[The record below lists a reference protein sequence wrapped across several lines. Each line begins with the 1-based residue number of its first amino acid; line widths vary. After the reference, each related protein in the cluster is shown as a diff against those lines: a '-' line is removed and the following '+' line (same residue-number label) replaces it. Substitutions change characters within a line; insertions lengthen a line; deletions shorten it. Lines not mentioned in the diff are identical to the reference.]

1 MKKTILSLLLF
12 AALMADAQNFVTEAK
27 IEYEKTVNTR
37 KLMEKRNIPDAF
49 KDGMPAE
56 TKTYYDLL
64 YKNNQAM
71 YQKGRDAELKN
82 APMWGGGTQDD
93 RKVYTDFSAGTTTQK
108 KSVVWEDYFIQDTM
122 YNIKWR
128 ITMDTRN
135 IAGYEC
141 RRATAVVFD
150 SVFVV
155 AFYTDE
161 IVGNGGPES
170 FGGLPGM
177 ILGLVIPRI
186 HTSWYATTVR
196 PALLPKE
203 AEQLKIPVAGKKTKV
218 HSFKSMSDKINETTK
233 NWTWESSNNQIY
245 LWNILW

>member
-1 MKKTILSLLLF
+1 MKKIFILLLLVIGVR
-12 AALMADAQNFVTEAK
+12 AGAQLFTTEAF

-37 KLMEKRNIPDAF
+37 KLYAKSNIPDQF
-49 KDGMPAE
+49 KEGMPE
-56 TKTYYDLL
+56 QTKNYYDLL
-64 YKNNQAM
+64 FKDNQGLFK
-71 YQKGRDAELKN
+71 KGRDPELKN
-82 APMWGGGTQDD
+82 NNVFMGGPPDE
-93 RKVYTDFSAGTTTQK
+93 RKVFHDYNTGMVTQT
-108 KSVVWEDYFIQDTM
+108 KSVNWTDYFVQDTM
-122 YNIKWR
+122 YQIKWR

-141 RRATAVVFD
+141 RRATAVLFD

-161 IVGNGGPES
+161 ITGNGGPES

-196 PALLPKE
+196 KALLPKE
-203 AEQLKIPVAGKKTKV
+203 KELLKAPQPGRKTKIYTYKTL
-218 HSFKSMSDKINETTK
+218 SEKIHTETK
-233 NWTWESSNNQIY
+233 NWTWEAENNHKY
-245 LWNILW
+245 LWSILW